1 VDRVI
6 PVDVY
11 VPGCP
16 PRPESILYG
25 IMKLQEK
32 IEQESLSMRKDHIAR
47 FYESFAR
54 QEAIQAEQGLTGQ
67 QTIRNMLMG
76 AAERGAGT
84 IF

>member
-47 FYESFAR
+47 FYESLSR
-54 QEAIQAEQGLTGQ
+54 QETIQAEQGLTGQ
-67 QTIRNMLMG
+67 QAIRTMLTG
-76 AAERGAGT
+76 AAERGVGT